1 MTDKKKSTIRQKMEQ
16 VSKEII
22 KSDGEISLFKQQ
34 VHSSKIVSDAVK
46 EARQEI
52 QHPPHEQLSLFSFM
66 PTSMTRTSPFFPM
79 SRQQMKDRTPEKLTF
94 PTAWGEVS
102 FKGERLSVYDES
114 ILLNLLR
121 LSSVKHQSAEFLTT
135 QHEICRLM
143 GVAPGKNPYNAIW
156 NSIERMTETNIKL
169 KIYSGTGR
177 NRKLSKEMS
186 GSIISFAGRDHKTG
200 KLKVVLNPYFIE
212 TYAEGL
218 LTNIDLKFRT
228 SLSGDITKSLYRFF
242 QSQRP
247 LYDQGKYTVSLLK
260 LCTAINLTGE
270 PFRLRSRIRAGLKEL
285 KKNGYFYRYQID
297 KNDLV
302 SVWQKKKAINK

>member
-1 MTDKKKSTIRQKMEQ
+1 MTDKKKSSIRQKMEQ
-16 VSKEII
+16 ASKEII
-22 KSDGEISLFKQQ
+22 KSDDEISLFKQQ
-34 VHSSKIVSDAVK
+34 IHSSKIVSDAVK
-46 EARQEI
+46 EAKKEI
-52 QHPPHEQLSLFSFM
+52 QHPPHEQMTLSFM

-102 FKGERLSVYDES
+102 FTGQRLSIYDES
-114 ILLNLLR
+114 ILLNLLF
-121 LSSVKHQSAEFLTT
+121 LTIKNQSAEFLTT

-143 GVAPGKNPYNAIW
+143 SVTPAKSTYESIW
-156 NSIERMTETNIKL
+156 NSIDRMTETNIKL
-169 KIYSGTGR
+169 KIYSGVGR
-177 NRKLSKEMS
+177 KRKLSQEMT
-186 GSIISFAGRDHKTG
+186 GNIISFAGRDHKTG
-200 KLKVVLNPYFIE
+200 KLKVVLNPYFID

-218 LTNIDLKFRT
+218 LTNIDIKFRT

-285 KKNGYFYRYQID
+285 KTKGYFYRYQID

-302 SVWQKKKAINK
+302 TVWQKQNRISK